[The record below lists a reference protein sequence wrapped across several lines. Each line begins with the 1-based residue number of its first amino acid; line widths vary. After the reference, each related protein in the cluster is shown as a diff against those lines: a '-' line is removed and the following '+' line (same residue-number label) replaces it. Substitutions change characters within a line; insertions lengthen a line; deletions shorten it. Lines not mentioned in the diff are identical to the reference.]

1 MKKGVKFAIEGGK
14 VVCGIGVGV
23 FCSSVVAPFVTG
35 VSVAQKVA
43 VGVGTTVFSSY
54 IQDTLSDYIDSK
66 VSETEE
72 TVKETKDKIEEI
84 MKQKGAETANES

>member
-14 VVCGIGVGV
+14 IVCGIGVGV

-72 TVKETKDKIEEI
+72 TIKEAKDKIEDVI
-84 MKQKGAETANES
+84 NQKGDAVPNES

>member
-14 VVCGIGVGV
+14 IVCGIGVGV

-35 VSVAQKVA
+35 VSVVQKVA

-72 TVKETKDKIEEI
+72 TIKEAKDKFEEVI
-84 MKQKGAETANES
+84 NQKGDAVPNES